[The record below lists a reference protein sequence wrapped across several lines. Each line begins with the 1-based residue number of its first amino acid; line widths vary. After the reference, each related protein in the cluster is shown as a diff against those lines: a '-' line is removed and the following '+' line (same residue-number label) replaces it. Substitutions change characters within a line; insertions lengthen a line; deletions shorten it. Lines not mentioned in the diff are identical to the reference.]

1 MHGTYT
7 VYVIQM
13 HGTYTVYV
21 IQMHGTYP
29 VLKQLSRLEPS
40 SFLLLFRNVGRMAVE
55 YTKVSW
61 IFFFSG
67 CLVGAKYARR

>member
-1 MHGTYT
+1 MNLIINISKNM
-7 VYVIQM
+7 VISV
-13 HGTYTVYV
+13 VYV

-61 IFFFSG
+61 IFFSR
-67 CLVGAKYARR
+67 VA